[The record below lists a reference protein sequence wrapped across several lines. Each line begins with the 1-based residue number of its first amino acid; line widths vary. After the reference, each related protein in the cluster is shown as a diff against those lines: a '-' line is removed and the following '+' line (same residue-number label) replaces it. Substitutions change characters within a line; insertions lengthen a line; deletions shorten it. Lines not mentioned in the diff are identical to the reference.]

1 MRKNISFAIA
11 AIGLA
16 LVVTFCARC
25 SRSTVAWNARLSSIT
40 V

>member
-1 MRKNISFAIA
+1 
-11 AIGLA
+11 LA